1 MALIQPKKTKHRKW
15 HKKAGHKKSNTQKG
29 SELAFGSFGIKA
41 LTGGRMTSRQIEA
54 MRLNIVRF
62 LKRGGKI
69 WLRVFPDKP
78 ITQKPIEVGMGK
90 GKGSVEYYVAFVRPG
105 RILLE
110 LEGVDEA
117 TAKEAIRRASYKLP
131 FKTKFIKR

>member
-1 MALIQPKKTKHRKW
+1 MLQPKKTKHRKW
-15 HKKAGHKKSNTQKG
+15 HKKAGHKKGKAGKG
-29 SELAFGSFGIKA
+29 STLVFGSFGIKA

-54 MRLNIVRF
+54 MRINIVRY

-69 WLRVFPDKP
+69 WVRVFPDKP
-78 ITQKPIEVGMGK
+78 ITKKPVEVGMGK
-90 GKGSVEYYVAFVRPG
+90 GKGSVEYYAVFIRPG

-117 TAKEAIRRASYKLP
+117 TAREAIRRANYKLP
-131 FKTKFIKR
+131 FKTKFVKK